1 MFSLKIRKKA
11 RISPLAISIKH
22 CLTVQTREIRQ
33 EKETAFIFQKKKNF
47 INGMISYIEDLKST
61 KKPIRNK
68 LSNFLGYKNNIHK
81 LILYLYSLVIDNE
94 NEIENSIYEG
104 IKKNKYLGIN

>member
-1 MFSLKIRKKA
+1 
-11 RISPLAISIKH
+11 
-22 CLTVQTREIRQ
+22 
-33 EKETAFIFQKKKNF
+33 
-47 INGMISYIEDLKST
+47 MISYIEDLKST